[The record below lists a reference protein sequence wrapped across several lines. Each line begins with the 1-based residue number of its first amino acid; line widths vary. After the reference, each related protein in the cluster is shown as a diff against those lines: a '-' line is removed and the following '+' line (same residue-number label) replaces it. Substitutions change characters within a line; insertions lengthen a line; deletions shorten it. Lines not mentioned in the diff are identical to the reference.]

1 MRFWLLILFVS
12 TTSASEIGE
21 ISELKGNGEITRV
34 DSSETLTA
42 ELDSD
47 IYSFDDVR
55 TGNGR
60 MAIQFIDDSVLK
72 LTEHSKVVID
82 KFIFDPDPSKSKM
95 AFNMASGTARFI
107 TGKLGM
113 INKENISI
121 TTPTATIGIR
131 GTDFTTTVDEL
142 GRSLVILLPNK
153 DGSSSGE
160 ITVTTASGVEVLNE
174 PFQATMVSAWEQPP
188 TRPVTLANMTL
199 GLIDNMLIVSRPQEV
214 EQAVEEQQTGTS
226 PTAELDKDFFE
237 DAPDLDCD
245 ALVEECD
252 EESEEV
258 TRLDIDLLGI
268 DLLVDLLALV
278 ETTSKKKN
286 QTTVLQGVE
295 LEGIIAGFDPV
306 YQTYT
311 FVEDGLIYFVHEGAN
326 RYDIG
331 IDINAGT
338 YLYINNAGVI
348 MEVEINGAGDNVII
362 INPVSYTHLTLPT
375 KRIV

>member
-1 MRFWLLILFVS
+1 MRIWLLILFSIPAFS
-12 TTSASEIGE
+12 TEIGE

-34 DSSETLTA
+34 NSSETFTA

-47 IYSFDDVR
+47 IFSFDDVR

-60 MAIQFIDDSVLK
+60 LAIEFLDDSVVK
-72 LTEHSKVVID
+72 LTEHSKLIID
-82 KFIFDPDPSKSKM
+82 EYIFDPDPSKSKM
-95 AFNMASGTARFI
+95 SLQMASGTARFI
-107 TGKLGM
+107 SGAFGK
-113 INKENISI
+113 INKENITI
-121 TTPTATIGIR
+121 NTPTATIGIR

-160 ITVTTASGVEVLNE
+160 ITVTTASGVEILNE

-188 TRPVTLANMTL
+188 TQAVTLANMTL
-199 GLIDNMLIVSRPQEV
+199 GLIDNMLIVQRPDEV
-214 EQAVEEQQTGTS
+214 EQAVEEQQAGTS
-226 PTAELDKDFFE
+226 PTADLDKDFFE
-237 DAPDLDCD
+237 DAPDLNCD

-252 EESEEV
+252 EDKNEV
-258 TRLDIDLLGI
+258 TRLDIDLLSVEF
-268 DLLVDLLALV
+268 LVDLLALV
-278 ETTSKKKN
+278 ETTSKKRN
-286 QTTVLQGVE
+286 QTSELNGVE

-311 FVEDGLIYFVHEGAN
+311 FVEEGMIYFVHEGQN
-326 RYDIG
+326 NYDIG

-348 MEVEINGAGDNVII
+348 LEVNINGAGDNVII
-362 INPVSYTHLTLPT
+362 INQSP
-375 KRIV
+375 

>member
-12 TTSASEIGE
+12 TTSASEIGG
-21 ISELKGNGEITRV
+21 ISELRGTGEITRV

-47 IYSFDDVR
+47 IFSYDDVR

-60 MAIQFIDDSVLK
+60 MAIQFVDDSILK

-82 KFIFDPDPSKSKM
+82 KFIFDPDPSKSQM

-142 GRSLVILLPNK
+142 GRSLVILLPDQ
-153 DGSSSGE
+153 DGTSSGE
-160 ITVTTASGVEVLNE
+160 ITVTTASGVEILNE
-174 PFQATMVSAWEQPP
+174 PFQATMVSAWETPP

-214 EQAVEEQQTGTS
+214 EQAVEEQQGSST
-226 PTAELDKDFFE
+226 TAELDKDFFE
-237 DAPDLDCD
+237 DAPDLNCD

-252 EESEEV
+252 ETEEI

-278 ETTSKKKN
+278 ETASKKSKST
-286 QTTVLQGVE
+286 QVTTINSVE
-295 LEGIIAGFDPV
+295 LTGIIAGYDPL

-331 IDINAGT
+331 IDVNAGT
-338 YLYINNAGVI
+338 YLFINNAGVI

-362 INPVSYTHLTLPT
+362 INQSP
-375 KRIV
+375 

>member
-1 MRFWLLILFVS
+1 MRIWLLILFSIPAFS
-12 TTSASEIGE
+12 TEIGE

-34 DSSETLTA
+34 NSSEALTA

-47 IYSFDDVR
+47 IFSFDDVR

-60 MAIQFIDDSVLK
+60 LAIEFLDDSIVR
-72 LTEHSKVVID
+72 LTEHSKLIID
-82 KFIFDPDPSKSKM
+82 EYIFDPDPSKSKM
-95 AFNMASGTARFI
+95 SLQMASGTARFI
-107 TGKLGM
+107 SGAFGK
-113 INKENISI
+113 INKENITI
-121 TTPTATIGIR
+121 NTPTATIGIR

-188 TRPVTLANMTL
+188 TQAVTLANMTL
-199 GLIDNMLIVSRPQEV
+199 GLIDNMLIVQRPEEV
-214 EQAVEEQQTGTS
+214 EQAVEQQQAGVS
-226 PTAELDKDFFE
+226 PTADLDKDFFE
-237 DAPDLDCD
+237 DAPDLNCD

-252 EESEEV
+252 EENKEV
-258 TRLDIDLLGI
+258 TRIDIDLLSVEF
-268 DLLVDLLALV
+268 LVDLLALV
-278 ETTSKKKN
+278 ETTSRKRN
-286 QTTVLQGVE
+286 QTSELNGVE
-295 LEGIIAGFDPV
+295 LEGIIAGFDPI

-311 FVEDGLIYFVHEGAN
+311 FVEEGMIYFVHEGQN
-326 RYDIG
+326 NYDIG

-348 MEVEINGAGDNVII
+348 LEVNINGAGDNVII
-362 INPVSYTHLTLPT
+362 INQSP
-375 KRIV
+375 